1 MTKEIIVKPLNLDA
15 LDGAVDLFISVIG
28 YESRSI
34 FAAKQFSA
42 YASTKIALMFNE
54 RQVGNFP
61 KNSKWYEDNKFVIV
75 GYDPLKF
82 LQQLETLLFEEN
94 RKKGVSHAPLSL
106 LIDISSMSRRMIAQ
120 IVHGLFISKSAQS
133 IKLNFIYA
141 PSIYVPPD
149 SDEIPVTISE
159 PVIPEFAGWSTRPDL
174 PASAILG
181 LGYECG
187 QALGTLEYLEPA
199 AAWIF
204 LPKGN
209 DKSFDTEVTRTNQ
222 GLLEVIEK
230 SSIVPYAV
238 NNPFEC
244 FCKMESLT
252 FNLKQKSRP
261 ILIPFGPKIFALVTM
276 LIALIHGPGI
286 TVWRVSGE
294 QTGEPTDR
302 EPDGTL
308 IGLNAQFNSVVN

>member
-1 MTKEIIVKPLNLDA
+1 MRKEILVKPLDTPELM
-15 LDGAVDLFISVIG
+15 GAVDVFISVIG
-28 YESRSI
+28 YETRSL
-34 FAAKQFSA
+34 FAATQFSS
-42 YASTKIALMFNE
+42 YASTKIALKFKE
-54 RQVGNFP
+54 RQVGSFSANL
-61 KNSKWYEDNKFVIV
+61 KWYEDKQFEVVDYVPLTFV
-75 GYDPLKF
+75 
-82 LQQLETLLFEEN
+82 QQLENLLMEAY
-94 RKKGVSHAPLSL
+94 RKNGADQTPLNL

-120 IVHGLFISKSAQS
+120 IVHGLFISKAAQS
-133 IKLNFIYA
+133 INVNFVYA

-149 SDEIPVTISE
+149 SEEIPVTISE
-159 PVIPEFAGWSTRPDL
+159 PVIPEFSGWSTRPDL

-209 DKSFDTEVTRTNQ
+209 DISFDKEVIRTND
-222 GLLEVIEK
+222 GLLDVIEK
-230 SSIVPYAV
+230 SSIVPYMV
-238 NNPFEC
+238 SNPFEC

-261 ILIPFGPKIFALVTM
+261 ILIPFGPKIFALVSM
-276 LIALIHGPGI
+276 LVGLIHGPGI

-302 EPDGTL
+302 TPDGTI
-308 IGLNAQFNSVVN
+308 IGLYAQFQSIE